1 MSRAT
6 SAVDTGVARI
16 RCVQLAPV
24 VGDLAGNRDLILG
37 AVREAK
43 AARVDVLVLPELAA
57 SGYVFTS
64 KREASSV
71 AITAEHPLFADIA
84 DELAFTT
91 AIVVVGF
98 CERGERDVLFN
109 SAAVISAAGV
119 LAVYRK
125 THLWDREKLFFT
137 PGTGSAPI
145 VDTPHG
151 RMGVLIC
158 YDLEFPEMPRSL
170 ALDGADFIAV
180 PTNWPLGTTPAGEHP
195 AEIILAMAAARSNG
209 VFIACCDRAGT
220 ERDVAWTEGTVIIDQ
235 FGWILDRPTG
245 DGSVATAD
253 IFPALA
259 RDKAISARN
268 DLMADRRPL
277 LYSRL
282 QSSPTES

>member
-1 MSRAT
+1 MTRAA

-16 RCVQLAPV
+16 RCVQLAPT
-24 VGDLAGNRDLILG
+24 VGDLEGNSALILG

-57 SGYVFTS
+57 SGYVFSS
-64 KREASSV
+64 KREATSV
-71 AITAEHPLFADIA
+71 AITSEHKLLAEIA
-84 DELAFTT
+84 DELAFTSGV
-91 AIVVVGF
+91 VVVGF
-98 CERGERDVLFN
+98 CERGEKSALFN
-109 SAAVISAAGV
+109 SAAVVSAAGV
-119 LAVYRK
+119 IAVYRK

-137 PGTGSAPI
+137 PGTERPPI

-158 YDLEFPEMPRSL
+158 YDLEFPEMPRGL
-170 ALDGADFIAV
+170 ALDGADFLAV
-180 PTNWPLGTTPAGEHP
+180 PTNWPLGTTPEGEHP

-235 FGWILDRPTG
+235 FGWILDRAAGGNP
-245 DGSVATAD
+245 VASAD

-268 DLMADRRPL
+268 DLMADRRPD

-282 QSSPTES
+282 LPTQSES